1 MKAIPKRKTSTEIRY
16 YGPSRRIKIHIYAD
30 GTARLHY
37 RRPMIRGLWTGQRNA
52 WEYCG
57 EFPLSVAEHIAK
69 TFEDAVESQARACTA
84 LTTRVEP

>member
-16 YGPSRRIKIHIYAD
+16 YGPSRRIKLHIYAD

-37 RRPMIRGLWTGQRNA
+37 RRPVMRGLFTGVKHA

-57 EFPLSVAEHIAK
+57 EFSLAHAEHIAK
-69 TFEDAVESQARACTA
+69 TFQDAVETQARACTA
-84 LTTRVEP
+84 MRAES

>member
-16 YGPSRRIKIHIYAD
+16 YGPSRRIKLHIYAD

-37 RRPMIRGLWTGQRNA
+37 RRPVMRGLFTGVKHA

-57 EFPLSVAEHIAK
+57 EFPLAHAEHIAK
-69 TFEDAVESQARACTA
+69 TFEDAVESQARACTVM
-84 LTTRVEP
+84 TGEP